1 MGSKLGMGN
10 WVNSFRKMSFRVTM
24 EVEVQ
29 ENKEWI
35 LTISIVIII
44 LISSTFN
51 HFTHH
56 SHLES
61 ETDGE
66 KSICFA
72 SATETEWR
80 EEKIGASAGLS
91 LDLKLV
97 RDQLPKQ
104 IINQN

>member
-1 MGSKLGMGN
+1 MSSGSKLGMGN
-10 WVNSFRKMSFRVTM
+10 WVDSFRKKMSFRVTM

-44 LISSTFN
+44 LIYRLHLIILLIIPN
-51 HFTHH
+51 
-56 SHLES
+56 LES
-61 ETDGE
+61 AIEGE

-80 EEKIGASAGLS
+80 AEKIGASAGLS
-91 LDLKLV
+91 LD
-97 RDQLPKQ
+97 
-104 IINQN
+104 